1 MSCYDSRPVP
11 SDPFRSLPKTKA
23 GFVEPLDCLPVSKL
37 PEGPQCVREIKL
49 DGYRAVAVQSSGAV
63 TLYLRNKKTLTR
75 GSLTSLSRCA
85 NRRTERSWMVELPG
99 SLSECA
105 VK

>member
-1 MSCYDSRPVP
+1 VP

-37 PEGPQCVREIKL
+37 PEGPQWVWKIKL

-63 TLYLRNKKTLTR
+63 TLYWRNKKTLNKR
-75 GSLTSLSRCA
+75 FPYSVSRCS
-85 NRRTERSWMVELPG
+85 NRRTERSWMVELPEG
-99 SLSECA
+99 LSECA
-105 VK
+105 MK